1 MEDTEMKKLNTLA
14 IAVIAAGI
22 AVMNLPVTIL
32 MVVSGITTLFLI
44 EQRRRYL
51 IEVRNSS
58 ETSGG
63 RKAA

>member
-1 MEDTEMKKLNTLA
+1 MKKLTTLA
-14 IAVIAAGI
+14 IAVIAAGV

-32 MVVSGITTLFLI
+32 MVVSGVTTIFLL

-51 IEVRNSS
+51 IEVRSS
-58 ETSGG
+58 EGAFSK